1 MYPSLMSSFFAPPT
15 IIVVSEERLH
25 KAEVEQKQ
33 RQLEQLDERIAQLE
47 NYRGELAVELERL
60 DQPQSL
66 EEALLGE

>member
-1 MYPSLMSSFFAPPT
+1 MSSFFAPPT
-15 IIVVSEERLH
+15 IIVVSEERLQ
-25 KAEVEQKQ
+25 KAELEQKQ

-47 NYRGELAVELERL
+47 NYRGELAKEVENL